1 MTDAPQKRQRWSVI
15 AAGLL
20 ILALAL
26 VVIYTK
32 RGAFVSPIAMVVV
45 AAIGF
50 AALLFQVRFRHDL
63 TGSLPPVWLNILGL
77 LCALLA
83 LTADYLK
90 LSFRTMEVA
99 AYAAIGCFGIS
110 GVLIL
115 QALRR
120 QQRDE

>member
-1 MTDAPQKRQRWSVI
+1 MI

-26 VVIYTK
+26 VVIYTN

-50 AALLFQVRFRHDL
+50 AALLFQVRFRHDM
-63 TGSLPPVWLNILGL
+63 TGSLSPVWLNILGL

-90 LSFRTMEVA
+90 LSFRAMEVA

-110 GVLIL
+110 GVFIL

-120 QQRDE
+120 QRRDK